1 MPNRWGP
8 LHRLLYPWIIKKSN
22 WNIKKN
28 YPFPPLPYFQLVSN
42 KKVGVGSI
50 LCSTSNLRGN
60 RQIIIFISSPM
71 LTHYPPSPRSV
82 EWLNLGELDLTDR
95 SSEDRVNGLS
105 DSRSKEDSSAR
116 ADLLERPVK
125 PVLTPKAKI
134 IRCMQF
140 HSFYFLCQFQ
150 DLFVKLL
157 GI

>member
-1 MPNRWGP
+1 
-8 LHRLLYPWIIKKSN
+8 
-22 WNIKKN
+22 
-28 YPFPPLPYFQLVSN
+28 
-42 KKVGVGSI
+42 
-50 LCSTSNLRGN
+50 
-60 RQIIIFISSPM
+60 M

-134 IRCMQF
+134 IRCMQV
-140 HSFYFLCQFQ
+140 HSFWT
-150 DLFVKLL
+150 DSSRIHLL
-157 GI
+157 NI